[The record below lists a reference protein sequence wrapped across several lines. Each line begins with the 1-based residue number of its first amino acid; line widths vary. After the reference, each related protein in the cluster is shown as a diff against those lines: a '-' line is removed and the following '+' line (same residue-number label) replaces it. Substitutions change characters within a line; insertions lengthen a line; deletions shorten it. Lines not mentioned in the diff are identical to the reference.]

1 MATTLF
7 PRQRALFRSWRKKHG
22 RPMTNRCRSLLEEQ
36 LEQRTV
42 LSAVSPVDP
51 ITAAD
56 FNGDGEIG
64 LADLDA
70 INCWVTSSMPYHAPM
85 DLTQDGV
92 LDRADVERMMGF
104 LRTTYGDANY
114 DGKFGSDDI
123 VQLFQHAQYDDG
135 VLHNSTWATGDFNGD
150 REFDSTDLV
159 CIFQKSVYEPDAD
172 ANGDGAVD
180 VGDVDLVNCWVGATG
195 GQHEWFN
202 EKIDINRDGT
212 LDRKDVDELIRIVGT
227 TYGDANLDGMFT
239 SADLVQILE
248 GGSYDTG
255 KKDAT
260 WQTGDFNGDQYA
272 TFDDIDFALAN
283 SVYGLDALA
292 IDVAFAS

>member
-1 MATTLF
+1 
-7 PRQRALFRSWRKKHG
+7 
-22 RPMTNRCRSLLEEQ
+22 MTNRCRSLLEEQ

-85 DLTQDGV
+85 DLTQEGV